1 MLASLPIPLIRVL
14 FFCLVPVGIYLLVV
28 SIGLVRKGFGGK
40 IIVELPFAT
49 RRVNFSIPK
58 PGSYSIW
65 QKAPL
70 FQKVPVDAFKPVI
83 TRQLTGEKVPLSASF
98 SRASRN
104 DGSTGRMELFTFPAA
119 AGDYTLEL
127 TEGSSI
133 SALERFAGKAI
144 PAREVAPGQYFIQ
157 VRENPPFY
165 YSVVGIPLIVVSG
178 LLIVGGFVLGLL
190 AHQLVK

>member
-1 MLASLPIPLIRVL
+1 MLTSLPVPLIRVL
-14 FFCLVPVGIYLLVV
+14 FFCLVPIGIYLLVV
-28 SIGLVRKGFGGK
+28 SIGLVRKGFNGK

-70 FQKVPVDAFKPVI
+70 LQKVPVDAFKPVI
-83 TRQLTGEKVPLSASF
+83 TRQSTGEKVPLSASL
-98 SRASRN
+98 SRASSN
-104 DGSTGRMELFTFPAA
+104 DGSTGRMELFTFPAV

-133 SALERFAGKAI
+133 SALERFAVKAI

-190 AHQLVK
+190 AHQLFR